1 MARRP
6 SELAQWVASL
16 DVPHPPACE
25 TIDEFLDGIGQ
36 ARGRPITVVDAPMP
50 TRKVCGLWLGY
61 DTADT
66 IVISDQLT
74 GVQRDHVIMHEVAHV
89 VLDHE
94 GVNEDLAGGILAGGL
109 LTTLDPTAVR
119 RVLGRSRRYSEDQ
132 ERNAEMLGTFYQAGT
147 RGLNRSTWINDSRS
161 RAAAANLLGRR

>member
-6 SELAQWVASL
+6 SEFAQWVADL

-25 TIDEFLDGIGQ
+25 TIDEFLESISQ
-36 ARGRPITVVDAPMP
+36 ARGRPITVVDTPMP
-50 TRKVCGLWLGY
+50 TRKVCGLWLGF

-66 IVISDQLT
+66 IVISDQLR

-94 GVNEDLAGGILAGGL
+94 GVNGDLAGSILDGGL
-109 LTTLDPTAVR
+109 FATLDSSAVR
-119 RVLGRSRRYSEDQ
+119 RVLGRSRRYSEEQ
-132 ERNAEMLGTFYQAGT
+132 ERNAELLGTFYQAGT
-147 RGLNRSTWINDSRS
+147 RGLNRRTWINDSRS